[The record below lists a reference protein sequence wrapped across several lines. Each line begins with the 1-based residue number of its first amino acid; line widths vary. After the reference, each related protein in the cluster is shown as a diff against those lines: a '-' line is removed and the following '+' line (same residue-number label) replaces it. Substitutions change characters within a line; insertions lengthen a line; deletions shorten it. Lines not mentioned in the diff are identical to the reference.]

1 MGTHPIFESDFDC
14 LTVMSLLNLARSR
27 IVCRNIVR
35 QINVTKPASVAA
47 PVTDDAERV
56 YSEKET
62 SLVDQIAGLT
72 LQEVADLNSA
82 LKKRLNISEV
92 SYAAPMAAAAPV
104 AAASDAPAEEEEEKV
119 EEVKKVQTEF
129 TLTMTA
135 FDEKSKIKVIK
146 ANMPDFNLVAAKKFI
161 EALPKVV
168 RKDVDKEEAEKVK
181 AALEAEGATI
191 EMK

>member
-35 QINVTKPASVAA
+35 QINVTQPTLVAA
-47 PVTDDAERV
+47 PVTDDTERV
-56 YSEKET
+56 YSEKVT

-104 AAASDAPAEEEEEKV
+104 AAASDAPAEDEEEKV

-146 ANMPDFNLVAAKKFI
+146 AIKPDFNLVAAKKFI

-181 AALEAEGATI
+181 AALEAEG
-191 EMK
+191 